1 MKKILKLSLAAA
13 ILLPLASCN
22 DDSSKNS
29 YTRGLPISAYNL
41 VTAVDDASVKPAVG
55 LSGYNVTFKYED
67 QKNSVQIKSGN
78 VVLPDGGSISFTTK
92 PMAVNVS
99 TVTVDDS
106 NRELIKFTSEN
117 PSESG
122 AEVSQLN
129 GMITQS
135 GYYPGSAEV
144 KGYDLLFPSSTK
156 HYPILD
162 YVLNEKWRVRTFWRD
177 MTFMGSTITTGSNM
191 PGPFTNTKFRY
202 RIYMKTNTNGALTG
216 KADVIFYN
224 AKFAANMPFEMTIVL
239 RDLDL
244 KFSNSGYTL
253 SGTDVI
259 PDMVSDG
266 DQFTPYPSFVFNNFT
281 FTAVGDLTQ
290 ATASYKVAG
299 KYNGQFQG
307 SSIVK

>member
-22 DDSSKNS
+22 DDSKSNS
-29 YTRGLPISAYNL
+29 YTVGIPVSAYNL
-41 VTAVDDASVKPAVG
+41 VTAVDDASVVPTVG
-55 LSGYNVTFKYED
+55 LSGYNVIFKSSD
-67 QKNSVQIKSGN
+67 QENSLQIKSGS
-78 VVLPDGGSISFTTK
+78 VVLPDGGSVSFTTK
-92 PMAVNVS
+92 PILVDVS
-99 TVTVDDS
+99 RLNVDDTA
-106 NRELIKFTSEN
+106 REVIKFSSEN

-122 AEVSQLN
+122 AEVTAISGLV
-129 GMITQS
+129 TQS
-135 GYYPGSAEV
+135 AFYPGSTEV
-144 KGYDLLFPSSTK
+144 KGYELEYPSDIR
-156 HYPILD
+156 HYTIFD
-162 YVLNEKWRVRTFWRD
+162 YVLNNQWRVRTFWRD
-177 MTFMGSTITTGSNM
+177 MTFMGSTITTGQDM
-191 PGPFTNTKFRY
+191 PGPYTNNKFRY

-224 AKFAANMPFEMTIVL
+224 AKFAERSPEMTIVV

-244 KFSNSGYTL
+244 KFSNSGYTV
-253 SGTDVI
+253 SGTDII

-266 DQFTPYPSFVFNNFT
+266 GEFTPFPSFTFNNFT

>member
-1 MKKILKLSLAAA
+1 MRKFFKLSLAAA

-22 DDSSKNS
+22 DDSNKNS
-29 YTRGLPISAYNL
+29 YTTGVAISAYNL

-55 LSGYNVTFKYED
+55 LSGYNVTLKHED

-99 TVTVDDS
+99 TVAVDDE
-106 NRELIKFTSEN
+106 NRALIKFTSEN

-156 HYPILD
+156 HYSILD

-177 MTFMGSTITTGSNM
+177 VTFMGSTITTGSKM
-191 PGPFTNTKFRY
+191 PGPYTNNKFRY
-202 RIYMKTNTNGALTG
+202 RIYMKTTNGALTG

-224 AKFAANMPFEMTIVL
+224 AKFAEKAPEMTIVI
-239 RDLDL
+239 RDLDV
-244 KFSNSGYTL
+244 KFSNSGYTV
-253 SGTDVI
+253 SGTDII

-266 DQFTPYPSFVFNNFT
+266 GELTPTRPFIFNNFT
-281 FTAVGDLTQ
+281 FTVVGDLTQ
-290 ATASYKVAG
+290 ATASYEVAG